1 MRVGTALK
9 QGLARVG
16 RAWRDRH
23 YLEALAEVD
32 GLLEISPAN
41 PSLLILRAQLIQL
54 QDDEVGAPTL
64 DDARMDL
71 KLAADLDEQSPVALV
86 ELGYLLYAMA
96 DDAKAASRYFQK
108 AIPLC
113 KDLLKEALIGQAK
126 AFSELERDADALAC
140 LAEAY
145 SLLSHNGKSSSEDL
159 LEQWK
164 SLQRA
169 N

>member
-1 MRVGTALK
+1 
-9 QGLARVG
+9 
-16 RAWRDRH
+16 
-23 YLEALAEVD
+23 
-32 GLLEISPAN
+32 
-41 PSLLILRAQLIQL
+41 
-54 QDDEVGAPTL
+54 
-64 DDARMDL
+64 L

-86 ELGYLLYAMA
+86 ELGHLLYAMA
-96 DDAKAASRYFQK
+96 DDAQAASRYFQK

-145 SLLSHNGKSSSEDL
+145 SLLAHDGKSSTEDL
-159 LEQWK
+159 LDQCR
-164 SLQRA
+164 SFQRA

>member
-1 MRVGTALK
+1 MKVGTALK
-9 QGLARVG
+9 QGLAKVG
-16 RAWRDRH
+16 REWDDGH
-23 YLEALAEVD
+23 YLQALVEVD
-32 GLLEISPAN
+32 RLLEISPAN

-54 QDDEVGAPTL
+54 QDDAAGSPTL
-64 DDARMDL
+64 DDARLDL
-71 KLAADLDEQSPVALV
+71 KLAADLDERSPVALI
-86 ELGYLLYAMA
+86 ELGYLIYATA
-96 DDAKAASRYFQK
+96 DDAKAATRYFQK

-113 KDLLKEALIGQAK
+113 RDLLKEALIGQAK
-126 AFSELERDADALAC
+126 AFSELERDSDALAC

-145 SLLSHNGKSSSEDL
+145 SLLPHNGKSSTEEF